1 MISEP
6 LLTLK
11 FREIKNALS
20 GYLTQVLPS
29 YRISP
34 IMMYTLE
41 FLRKHPDSIAVD
53 IAKEFGLTRGAVT
66 QILDR
71 LEEKSLIS
79 RGPHPTSRRS
89 LSIQV
94 TDTGNELINAIFH
107 EYNQKIELLFANYS
121 QEELSLLRQLVEKLP
136 L

>member
-11 FREIKNALS
+11 FREIKNTLS

-71 LEEKSLIS
+71 LEEKSLIL
-79 RGPHPTSRRS
+79 RRPHPTSRRS

-107 EYNQKIELLFANYS
+107 EYDQKIEQLFANYS